1 MTSAA
6 LWRRDNRGQE
16 GGRDSSEEIVAVF
29 RQKSL
34 WQR

>member
-16 GGRDSSEEIVAVF
+16 RGRGSNEEMVAVF
-29 RQKSL
+29 RQKSM
-34 WQR
+34 